1 MAVQFHYQPVDQ
13 SVDLVIR
20 KGYGSRVIM
29 LEQVVKPEIKLRQ
42 FEGPLDLLLHL
53 IEKNDVDI
61 YDIPISTITAQYMQ
75 YIESMKEFDMEL
87 ASDFLVMGATLVSI
101 KSRMMLPG
109 MQAAL
114 GGNGD
119 DVVDP
124 REELVISLMRY
135 KRCRVFAQDLKE
147 RRDKFDG
154 ARFRYASTAK
164 QLGISLKPAEQTFD
178 IDEFND
184 AVALINERNEQ
195 RFTDIS
201 AKITHI
207 LQRDKRSVKERIKSI
222 WRSITGK
229 GKILFSSLFGKKAE
243 KMDKV
248 VSFLAILEL
257 IRDNKVTVEQD
268 RNFGEISIEEK
279 KG

>member
-1 MAVQFHYQPVDQ
+1 
-13 SVDLVIR
+13 
-20 KGYGSRVIM
+20 M
-29 LEQVVKPEIKLRQ
+29 LEQAVKPEIKLRQ

-61 YDIPISTITAQYMQ
+61 YDIPISTITSQYMD

-114 GGNGD
+114 GSGE

-135 KRCRVFAQDLKE
+135 KRCRIFASDLKE

-164 QLGISLKPAEQTFD
+164 SLGITIAPAEQAFS
-178 IDEFND
+178 IEEFNE
-184 AVALINERNEQ
+184 AVAIINERNDS
-195 RFTDIS
+195 RFTDIT
-201 AKITHI
+201 AKIKHI
-207 LQRDKRSVKERIKSI
+207 LRKDKMSVKERIKSI

-229 GKILFSSLFGKKAE
+229 GKILFSSLFGKKSE

-248 VSFLAILEL
+248 VSFLAVLEL
-257 IRDNKVTVEQD
+257 VRDNKINVEQD

-279 KG
+279 KV

>member
-1 MAVQFHYQPVDQ
+1 
-13 SVDLVIR
+13 
-20 KGYGSRVIM
+20 M
-29 LEQVVKPEIKLRQ
+29 LEQAVKPEIRLRQ

-61 YDIPISTITAQYMQ
+61 YDIPISTITAQYMD

-114 GGNGD
+114 GTGD
-119 DVVDP
+119 EAADP

-135 KRCRVFAQDLKE
+135 KRCRVFASDLKD
-147 RRDKFDG
+147 RREKYDG

-164 QLGISLKPAEQTFD
+164 QLEITIAPAEQAFSVE
-178 IDEFND
+178 EFNE
-184 AVALINERNEQ
+184 AVAMINERNEM
-195 RFTDIS
+195 RFTDITT
-201 AKITHI
+201 KIKHI
-207 LQRDKRSVKERIKSI
+207 LRRDKFSVKERIKSI

-229 GKILFSSLFGKKAE
+229 GKVLLSSLFGKKTQ
-243 KMDKV
+243 KIDKV
-248 VSFLAILEL
+248 VSFLAVLEL
-257 IRDNKVTVEQD
+257 VRDNKITVEQE

-279 KG
+279 K

>member
-1 MAVQFHYQPVDQ
+1 
-13 SVDLVIR
+13 
-20 KGYGSRVIM
+20 M
-29 LEQVVKPEIKLRQ
+29 LEQAIKPDIKLRQ

-53 IEKNDVDI
+53 LEKNDVDI

-75 YIESMKEFDMEL
+75 YIESMQEFDMEL

-109 MQAAL
+109 MTSSL
-114 GGNGD
+114 VPGE

-135 KRCRVFAQDLKE
+135 KRCRIFASDLKD
-147 RRDKFDG
+147 RREKFDG

-164 QLGISLKPAEQTFD
+164 SLGITIAPAEQSFS
-178 IDEFND
+178 IEEFND
-184 AVALINERNEQ
+184 AVAVINERNES
-195 RFTDIS
+195 RFTDIT
-201 AKITHI
+201 AKIKHI
-207 LQRDKRSVKERIKSI
+207 LRKDKMSVKERIKSI

-248 VSFLAILEL
+248 VSFLAVLEL
-257 IRDNKVTVEQD
+257 VRDNKINVEQD
-268 RNFGEISIEEK
+268 KNFGEISIEEK
-279 KG
+279 KI

>member
-1 MAVQFHYQPVDQ
+1 MP
-13 SVDLVIR
+13 
-20 KGYGSRVIM
+20 
-29 LEQVVKPEIKLRQ
+29 EQAVKPEIRLRQ

-75 YIESMKEFDMEL
+75 YIESMQEFDMEL

-109 MQAAL
+109 MQDAL
-114 GGNGD
+114 GGTGD

-164 QLGISLKPAEQTFD
+164 QLGISLKPAEQNFD
-178 IDEFND
+178 IEEFND

-279 KG
+279 KV

>member
-1 MAVQFHYQPVDQ
+1 
-13 SVDLVIR
+13 
-20 KGYGSRVIM
+20 M
-29 LEQVVKPEIKLRQ
+29 LERSVKPEIKLRQ

-61 YDIPISTITAQYMQ
+61 YDIPISTITAQYMD

-114 GGNGD
+114 GSGE

-135 KRCRVFAQDLKE
+135 KRCRVFASDLKE

-164 QLGISLKPAEQTFD
+164 SLGITIAPAEQAFS
-178 IDEFND
+178 IEEFNE
-184 AVALINERNEQ
+184 AVAIINERNDS
-195 RFTDIS
+195 RFTDIT
-201 AKITHI
+201 AKIKHI
-207 LQRDKRSVKERIKSI
+207 LRKDKMSVKERIKSI

-248 VSFLAILEL
+248 VSFLAVLEL
-257 IRDNKVTVEQD
+257 VRDNKINVEQD

-279 KG
+279 KV

>member
-1 MAVQFHYQPVDQ
+1 
-13 SVDLVIR
+13 
-20 KGYGSRVIM
+20 M
-29 LEQVVKPEIKLRQ
+29 LEQAVKPEIKLRQ

-61 YDIPISTITAQYMQ
+61 YDIPISTITSQYMD

-114 GGNGD
+114 GSSE

-135 KRCRVFAQDLKE
+135 KRCRIFASDLKE

-164 QLGISLKPAEQTFD
+164 SLGITIAPAEQAFS
-178 IDEFND
+178 IEEFNE
-184 AVALINERNEQ
+184 AVAIINERNDS
-195 RFTDIS
+195 RFTDIT
-201 AKITHI
+201 AKIKHI
-207 LQRDKRSVKERIKSI
+207 LRKDKMSVKERIKSI

-248 VSFLAILEL
+248 VSFLAVLEL
-257 IRDNKVTVEQD
+257 VRDNKINVEQD

-279 KG
+279 KV

>member
-1 MAVQFHYQPVDQ
+1 
-13 SVDLVIR
+13 
-20 KGYGSRVIM
+20 M
-29 LEQVVKPEIKLRQ
+29 LGQAVKPEIKLRQ

-61 YDIPISTITAQYMQ
+61 YDIPISTITSQYMD
-75 YIESMKEFDMEL
+75 YIESMQEFDMEL

-114 GGNGD
+114 GSGE

-135 KRCRVFAQDLKE
+135 KRCRVFASDLKE
-147 RRDKFDG
+147 RREKFDG

-164 QLGISLKPAEQTFD
+164 QLGITVEPGEQAFS
-178 IDEFND
+178 IEEFNE
-184 AVALINERNEQ
+184 AVALINERNQ
-195 RFTDIS
+195 MRFTDITT
-201 AKITHI
+201 KITHI

-229 GKILFSSLFGKKAE
+229 GKILFSSLFGKKTE

-248 VSFLAILEL
+248 VSFLAVLEL
-257 IRDNKVTVEQD
+257 VRDNKITVEQE

-279 KG
+279 KV

>member
-1 MAVQFHYQPVDQ
+1 
-13 SVDLVIR
+13 
-20 KGYGSRVIM
+20 M
-29 LEQVVKPEIKLRQ
+29 LEQAVKPEIRLRQ

-61 YDIPISTITAQYMQ
+61 YDIPISTITAQYMD

-114 GGNGD
+114 GTGED
-119 DVVDP
+119 AADP

-135 KRCRVFAQDLKE
+135 KRCRVFASDLKE
-147 RRDKFDG
+147 RRERFDG

-164 QLGISLKPAEQTFD
+164 SLGITITPAEQSFS
-178 IDEFND
+178 IEEFNE
-184 AVALINERNEQ
+184 AVATINDRNDS
-195 RFTDIS
+195 RFTDIT
-201 AKITHI
+201 AKIKHI
-207 LQRDKRSVKERIKSI
+207 LRKDKMSVKERIKSI

-248 VSFLAILEL
+248 VSFLAVLEL
-257 IRDNKVTVEQD
+257 VRDNKINVEQE

-279 KG
+279 KV

>member
-1 MAVQFHYQPVDQ
+1 
-13 SVDLVIR
+13 
-20 KGYGSRVIM
+20 M
-29 LEQVVKPEIKLRQ
+29 LEQAVKPEIKLRQ

-114 GGNGD
+114 VGNGD

-147 RRDKFDG
+147 RRDKYDG

-178 IDEFND
+178 IEEFND

-257 IRDNKVTVEQD
+257 VRDNKVTVEQD

>member
-1 MAVQFHYQPVDQ
+1 
-13 SVDLVIR
+13 
-20 KGYGSRVIM
+20 M
-29 LEQVVKPEIKLRQ
+29 LEQAVKPEIKLRQ

-61 YDIPISTITAQYMQ
+61 YDIPISTITSQYMD

-114 GGNGD
+114 GSGE

-135 KRCRVFAQDLKE
+135 KRCRIFASDLKE

-164 QLGISLKPAEQTFD
+164 SLGITIALAEQAFS
-178 IDEFND
+178 IEEFNE
-184 AVALINERNEQ
+184 AVAIINERNDS
-195 RFTDIS
+195 RFTDIT
-201 AKITHI
+201 AKIKHI
-207 LQRDKRSVKERIKSI
+207 LRKDKMSLKERIKSI

-248 VSFLAILEL
+248 VSFLAVLEL
-257 IRDNKVTVEQD
+257 VRDNKINVEQD

-279 KG
+279 KV

>member
-1 MAVQFHYQPVDQ
+1 
-13 SVDLVIR
+13 
-20 KGYGSRVIM
+20 M
-29 LEQVVKPEIKLRQ
+29 LEQALKPEIKLRQ

-61 YDIPISTITAQYMQ
+61 YDIPISTITAQYMD

-114 GGNGD
+114 GGSGD
-119 DVVDP
+119 DAVDP

-164 QLGISLKPAEQTFD
+164 QLGISLKPAEQTFS
-178 IDEFND
+178 IEEFND

-257 IRDNKVTVEQD
+257 VRDNKVTVEQE

>member
-1 MAVQFHYQPVDQ
+1 
-13 SVDLVIR
+13 
-20 KGYGSRVIM
+20 M
-29 LEQVVKPEIKLRQ
+29 LEQAVKPEIRLRQ

-61 YDIPISTITAQYMQ
+61 YDIPISTITAQYMD

-114 GGNGD
+114 GTGE

-135 KRCRVFAQDLKE
+135 KRCRVFASDLKE

-164 QLGISLKPAEQTFD
+164 SLGITIAPAEQAFS
-178 IDEFND
+178 IEEFNE
-184 AVALINERNEQ
+184 AVAIINERNDS
-195 RFTDIS
+195 RFTDIT
-201 AKITHI
+201 AKIKHI
-207 LQRDKRSVKERIKSI
+207 LRKDKMSVKERIKSI

-248 VSFLAILEL
+248 VSFLAVLEL
-257 IRDNKVTVEQD
+257 VRDNKINVEQD

-279 KG
+279 KV

>member
-1 MAVQFHYQPVDQ
+1 
-13 SVDLVIR
+13 
-20 KGYGSRVIM
+20 M
-29 LEQVVKPEIKLRQ
+29 LEQAVKPEIRLRQ

-61 YDIPISTITAQYMQ
+61 YDIPISTITAQYMD

-87 ASDFLVMGATLVSI
+87 ASEFLVMGATLVSI

-114 GGNGD
+114 GTGD
-119 DVVDP
+119 EAADP

-135 KRCRVFAQDLKE
+135 KRCRVFASDLKD
-147 RRDKFDG
+147 RREKYDG

-164 QLGISLKPAEQTFD
+164 QLGITIAPAEQAFSVE
-178 IDEFND
+178 EFNE
-184 AVALINERNEQ
+184 AVAMINERNEM
-195 RFTDIS
+195 RFTDITT
-201 AKITHI
+201 KIKHI
-207 LQRDKRSVKERIKSI
+207 LRRDKFSVKERIKSI

-229 GKILFSSLFGKKAE
+229 GKVLLSSLFGKKTQ
-243 KMDKV
+243 KIDKV
-248 VSFLAILEL
+248 VSFLAVLEL
-257 IRDNKVTVEQD
+257 VRDNKITVEQE

-279 KG
+279 K

>member
-1 MAVQFHYQPVDQ
+1 
-13 SVDLVIR
+13 
-20 KGYGSRVIM
+20 M
-29 LEQVVKPEIKLRQ
+29 LEQAVKPEIKLRQ

-61 YDIPISTITAQYMQ
+61 YDIPISTITSQYMD

-114 GGNGD
+114 GSGE

-135 KRCRVFAQDLKE
+135 KRCRVFASDLKE

-154 ARFRYASTAK
+154 ARLRYASTAK
-164 QLGISLKPAEQTFD
+164 SLGITIAPAEQAFS
-178 IDEFND
+178 IEEFNE
-184 AVALINERNEQ
+184 AVALINERNDS
-195 RFTDIS
+195 RFTDIT
-201 AKITHI
+201 AKIKHI
-207 LQRDKRSVKERIKSI
+207 LRKDKMSVKERIKTI

-248 VSFLAILEL
+248 VSFLAVLEL
-257 IRDNKVTVEQD
+257 VRDNKINVEQD

-279 KG
+279 KV

>member
-1 MAVQFHYQPVDQ
+1 
-13 SVDLVIR
+13 
-20 KGYGSRVIM
+20 M
-29 LEQVVKPEIKLRQ
+29 LEQAVKPEIKLRQ

-61 YDIPISTITAQYMQ
+61 YDIPISTITSQYMD
-75 YIESMKEFDMEL
+75 YIESMKEFDMGL

-114 GGNGD
+114 GSGE

-135 KRCRVFAQDLKE
+135 KRCRIFASDLKE

-164 QLGISLKPAEQTFD
+164 SLGITIAPAEQAFS
-178 IDEFND
+178 IEEFNE
-184 AVALINERNEQ
+184 AVAIINERNDS
-195 RFTDIS
+195 RFTDIT
-201 AKITHI
+201 AKIKHI
-207 LQRDKRSVKERIKSI
+207 LRKDKMSVKERIKSI

-248 VSFLAILEL
+248 VSFLAVLEL
-257 IRDNKVTVEQD
+257 VRDNKINVEQD

-279 KG
+279 KV

>member
-1 MAVQFHYQPVDQ
+1 
-13 SVDLVIR
+13 
-20 KGYGSRVIM
+20 
-29 LEQVVKPEIKLRQ
+29 
-42 FEGPLDLLLHL
+42 LDLLLHL

-61 YDIPISTITAQYMQ
+61 YDIPISTITSQYMD

-114 GGNGD
+114 GSGE

-135 KRCRVFAQDLKE
+135 KRCRIFASDLKE

-164 QLGISLKPAEQTFD
+164 SLCITIAPAEQAFS
-178 IDEFND
+178 IEEFNE
-184 AVALINERNEQ
+184 AVAIINERNDS
-195 RFTDIS
+195 RFTDIT
-201 AKITHI
+201 AKIKHI
-207 LQRDKRSVKERIKSI
+207 LRKDKMSVKERIKSI

-248 VSFLAILEL
+248 VSFLAVLEL
-257 IRDNKVTVEQD
+257 VRDNKINVEQD

-279 KG
+279 KV

>member
-1 MAVQFHYQPVDQ
+1 
-13 SVDLVIR
+13 
-20 KGYGSRVIM
+20 M
-29 LEQVVKPEIKLRQ
+29 LEQVAKPDIKLRQ

-61 YDIPISTITAQYMQ
+61 YDIPISTITSQYMD
-75 YIESMKEFDMEL
+75 YIESMQEFDMEL

-114 GGNGD
+114 GNGE

-135 KRCRVFAQDLKE
+135 KRCRVFASDLKE
-147 RRDKFDG
+147 RREKYDG

-164 QLGISLKPAEQTFD
+164 QLGITIEPAPQAFSIE
-178 IDEFND
+178 EFND
-184 AVALINERNEQ
+184 AVATINDRNQ
-195 RFTDIS
+195 MRFTDITS
-201 AKITHI
+201 KITHI

-229 GKILFSSLFGKKAE
+229 GKILLSSLFNSKTE

-248 VSFLAILEL
+248 VSFLAVLEL
-257 IRDNKVTVEQD
+257 IRDNKITVEQD
-268 RNFGEISIEEK
+268 KNFGEITIEEK
-279 KG
+279 KI

>member
-1 MAVQFHYQPVDQ
+1 
-13 SVDLVIR
+13 
-20 KGYGSRVIM
+20 M
-29 LEQVVKPEIKLRQ
+29 LEQAVKPEIKLRQ

-61 YDIPISTITAQYMQ
+61 YDIPISRITAQYMD

-114 GGNGD
+114 GGSGD
-119 DVVDP
+119 EAVDP

-135 KRCRVFAQDLKE
+135 KRCRVFASDLKE
-147 RRDKFDG
+147 RREKFDG

-164 QLGISLKPAEQTFD
+164 SLGITIAPVEQSFS
-178 IDEFND
+178 IEEFND
-184 AVALINERNEQ
+184 AVATINERNEM

-201 AKITHI
+201 AKIKHI
-207 LQRDKRSVKERIKSI
+207 LRKDKLSIKERIKTI

-229 GKILFSSLFGKKAE
+229 GKVLFSSLFGKKAE

-248 VSFLAILEL
+248 VSFLAVLEL
-257 IRDNKVTVEQD
+257 VRDNKITAEQD
-268 RNFGEISIEEK
+268 KNFGEISIEEK
-279 KG
+279 KV

>member
-1 MAVQFHYQPVDQ
+1 
-13 SVDLVIR
+13 
-20 KGYGSRVIM
+20 M
-29 LEQVVKPEIKLRQ
+29 LEQALKPEIKLRQ

-61 YDIPISTITAQYMQ
+61 YDIPISKITAQYMD

-114 GGNGD
+114 GGSGE

-135 KRCRVFAQDLKE
+135 KRCRVFASDLKE
-147 RRDKFDG
+147 RREKFDG

-164 QLGISLKPAEQTFD
+164 SLGITIAPVEQSFS
-178 IDEFND
+178 IEEFND
-184 AVALINERNEQ
+184 AVAVINERNEM

-201 AKITHI
+201 AKIKHI
-207 LQRDKRSVKERIKSI
+207 LRKDKLSIKERIKTI

-229 GKILFSSLFGKKAE
+229 GKVLFSSLFGKKAE

-248 VSFLAILEL
+248 VSFLAVLEL
-257 IRDNKVTVEQD
+257 VRDNKITAEQD
-268 RNFGEISIEEK
+268 KNFGEISIEEK
-279 KG
+279 KV

>member
-1 MAVQFHYQPVDQ
+1 
-13 SVDLVIR
+13 
-20 KGYGSRVIM
+20 M
-29 LEQVVKPEIKLRQ
+29 LEQAVKPEIKLRQ

-61 YDIPISTITAQYMQ
+61 YDIPISTITSQYMD

-114 GGNGD
+114 GSGE

-135 KRCRVFAQDLKE
+135 KRCRIFASDLKE

-164 QLGISLKPAEQTFD
+164 SLGITIAPAEQAFS
-178 IDEFND
+178 IEEFNE
-184 AVALINERNEQ
+184 AVAIINERNDS
-195 RFTDIS
+195 RFTDIT
-201 AKITHI
+201 AKIKHI
-207 LQRDKRSVKERIKSI
+207 LRKDKMSVKERIKSI

-229 GKILFSSLFGKKAE
+229 RRWTRSSAFWLCWNLSG
-243 KMDKV
+243 
-248 VSFLAILEL
+248 I
-257 IRDNKVTVEQD
+257 IR
-268 RNFGEISIEEK
+268 
-279 KG
+279 

>member
-1 MAVQFHYQPVDQ
+1 
-13 SVDLVIR
+13 
-20 KGYGSRVIM
+20 M
-29 LEQVVKPEIKLRQ
+29 LEQAVKPEIKLRQ

-61 YDIPISTITAQYMQ
+61 YDIPISTITSQYMD

-114 GGNGD
+114 GSGE

-135 KRCRVFAQDLKE
+135 KRCRVFASDLQE

-164 QLGISLKPAEQTFD
+164 SLGITIAPAEQAFS
-178 IDEFND
+178 IEEFNE
-184 AVALINERNEQ
+184 AVAIINERNDS
-195 RFTDIS
+195 RFTDIT
-201 AKITHI
+201 AKIKHI
-207 LQRDKRSVKERIKSI
+207 LRKDKMSVKERIKSI

-248 VSFLAILEL
+248 VSFLAVLEL
-257 IRDNKVTVEQD
+257 VRDNKINVEQD

>member
-1 MAVQFHYQPVDQ
+1 MAETLDF
-13 SVDLVIR
+13 
-20 KGYGSRVIM
+20 
-29 LEQVVKPEIKLRQ
+29 KLDA
-42 FEGPLDLLLHL
+42 FEGPLDLLLQL
-53 IEKNDVDI
+53 IERDKVDI

-75 YIESMKEFDMEL
+75 YIESMQEFDMEL

-109 MQAAL
+109 MTSSL
-114 GGNGD
+114 VPGE

-135 KRCRVFAQDLKE
+135 KRCRIFASDLKD
-147 RRDKFDG
+147 RREKFDG

-164 QLGISLKPAEQTFD
+164 SLGITIAPAEQSFS
-178 IDEFND
+178 IEEFND
-184 AVALINERNEQ
+184 AVAVINERNES
-195 RFTDIS
+195 RFTDIT
-201 AKITHI
+201 AKIKHI
-207 LQRDKRSVKERIKSI
+207 LRKDKMSVKERIKSI

-248 VSFLAILEL
+248 VSFLAVLEL
-257 IRDNKVTVEQD
+257 VRDNKINVEQD
-268 RNFGEISIEEK
+268 KNFGEISIEEK
-279 KG
+279 KI

>member
-1 MAVQFHYQPVDQ
+1 
-13 SVDLVIR
+13 
-20 KGYGSRVIM
+20 M
-29 LEQVVKPEIKLRQ
+29 LEQAVKPEIKLRH

-61 YDIPISTITAQYMQ
+61 YDIPISTITSQYMD

-114 GGNGD
+114 GSGE

-135 KRCRVFAQDLKE
+135 KRCRVFASDLKE

-164 QLGISLKPAEQTFD
+164 SLGITIAPAEQAFS
-178 IDEFND
+178 IEEFNE
-184 AVALINERNEQ
+184 AVAVINERNDS
-195 RFTDIS
+195 RFTDIT
-201 AKITHI
+201 AKIKHI
-207 LQRDKRSVKERIKSI
+207 LRKDKMSVKERIKTI

-248 VSFLAILEL
+248 VSFLAVLEL
-257 IRDNKVTVEQD
+257 VRDNKINVEQD
-268 RNFGEISIEEK
+268 KNFGEISIEEK
-279 KG
+279 KV

>member
-1 MAVQFHYQPVDQ
+1 
-13 SVDLVIR
+13 
-20 KGYGSRVIM
+20 M
-29 LEQVVKPEIKLRQ
+29 LEQAVKPEIKLRQ

-61 YDIPISTITAQYMQ
+61 YDIPISTITSQYMD

-114 GGNGD
+114 GSGE

-135 KRCRVFAQDLKE
+135 KRCRIFASDLKE
-147 RRDKFDG
+147 RRDKIDG

-164 QLGISLKPAEQTFD
+164 SLGITIAPAEQAFS
-178 IDEFND
+178 IEEFNE
-184 AVALINERNEQ
+184 AVAIINERNDS
-195 RFTDIS
+195 RFTDIT
-201 AKITHI
+201 AKIKHI
-207 LQRDKRSVKERIKSI
+207 LRKDKMSVKERIKSI

-248 VSFLAILEL
+248 VSFLAVLEL
-257 IRDNKVTVEQD
+257 VRDNKINVEQD

-279 KG
+279 KV

>member
-1 MAVQFHYQPVDQ
+1 
-13 SVDLVIR
+13 
-20 KGYGSRVIM
+20 M
-29 LEQVVKPEIKLRQ
+29 LEQALKPEIKLRQ

-61 YDIPISTITAQYMQ
+61 YDIPISKITAQYMD

-114 GGNGD
+114 GGSGD

-135 KRCRVFAQDLKE
+135 KRCRVFASDLKE
-147 RRDKFDG
+147 RREKFDG

-164 QLGISLKPAEQTFD
+164 ALGITIAPVEQSFS
-178 IDEFND
+178 IEEFND
-184 AVALINERNEQ
+184 AVAVINERNEM

-201 AKITHI
+201 AKIKHI
-207 LQRDKRSVKERIKSI
+207 LRKDKLSIKERIKTI

-229 GKILFSSLFGKKAE
+229 GKVLFSSLFCKKAE

-248 VSFLAILEL
+248 VSFLAVLEL
-257 IRDNKVTVEQD
+257 VRDNKITAEQD
-268 RNFGEISIEEK
+268 KNFGEISIEEK
-279 KG
+279 KV

>member
-1 MAVQFHYQPVDQ
+1 
-13 SVDLVIR
+13 
-20 KGYGSRVIM
+20 
-29 LEQVVKPEIKLRQ
+29 
-42 FEGPLDLLLHL
+42 
-53 IEKNDVDI
+53 
-61 YDIPISTITAQYMQ
+61 
-75 YIESMKEFDMEL
+75 
-87 ASDFLVMGATLVSI
+87 
-101 KSRMMLPG
+101 
-109 MQAAL
+109 
-114 GGNGD
+114 
-119 DVVDP
+119 
-124 REELVISLMRY
+124 MRY

-164 QLGISLKPAEQTFD
+164 QLGISLKPAEQNFD
-178 IDEFND
+178 IEEFND

-279 KG
+279 KV

>member
-1 MAVQFHYQPVDQ
+1 
-13 SVDLVIR
+13 
-20 KGYGSRVIM
+20 M
-29 LEQVVKPEIKLRQ
+29 LEQAVKPEIKLRQ

-61 YDIPISTITAQYMQ
+61 YDIPISTITTQYMD

-114 GGNGD
+114 GSGE

-135 KRCRVFAQDLKE
+135 KRCRIFASDLKE
-147 RRDKFDG
+147 QAF
-154 ARFRYASTAK
+154 S
-164 QLGISLKPAEQTFD
+164 IE
-178 IDEFND
+178 EFNE
-184 AVALINERNEQ
+184 AVAIINERNDS
-195 RFTDIS
+195 RFTDIT
-201 AKITHI
+201 AKIKHI
-207 LQRDKRSVKERIKSI
+207 LRKDKMSVKERIKSI

-248 VSFLAILEL
+248 VSFLAVLEL
-257 IRDNKVTVEQD
+257 VRDNKINVEQD

-279 KG
+279 KV

>member
-1 MAVQFHYQPVDQ
+1 
-13 SVDLVIR
+13 
-20 KGYGSRVIM
+20 M
-29 LEQVVKPEIKLRQ
+29 LEQAIKPDIKLRQ

-75 YIESMKEFDMEL
+75 YIESMQEFDMEL

-109 MQAAL
+109 MTSSL
-114 GGNGD
+114 VPGE

-135 KRCRVFAQDLKE
+135 KRCRIFASDLKE
-147 RRDKFDG
+147 RREKFDG

-164 QLGISLKPAEQTFD
+164 SLGITIAPAEQAFS
-178 IDEFND
+178 IEEFND
-184 AVALINERNEQ
+184 AVAVINERNES
-195 RFTDIS
+195 RFTDIT
-201 AKITHI
+201 AKIKHI
-207 LQRDKRSVKERIKSI
+207 LRKDKMSVKERIKSI

-248 VSFLAILEL
+248 VSFLAVLEL
-257 IRDNKVTVEQD
+257 VRDNKINVEQD
-268 RNFGEISIEEK
+268 KNFGEISIEEK
-279 KG
+279 KV

>member
-1 MAVQFHYQPVDQ
+1 MTGQA
-13 SVDLVIR
+13 
-20 KGYGSRVIM
+20 
-29 LEQVVKPEIKLRQ
+29 VKPEIKLRQ

-61 YDIPISTITAQYMQ
+61 YDIPISTITAQYMD

-114 GGNGD
+114 GSGENAA
-119 DVVDP
+119 DP

-135 KRCRVFAQDLKE
+135 KRCRIFASDLKE
-147 RRDKFDG
+147 RREKYDG

-164 QLGISLKPAEQTFD
+164 QLGITIAPAEQAFSV
-178 IDEFND
+178 DEFND
-184 AVALINERNEQ
+184 AVATINERNEM
-195 RFTDIS
+195 RFTDIT
-201 AKITHI
+201 AKIKHI
-207 LQRDKRSVKERIKSI
+207 LRKDKLSVKERIKSI

-229 GKILFSSLFGKKAE
+229 GKILLSSLFTKKTE

-248 VSFLAILEL
+248 VSFLAVLEL
-257 IRDNKVTVEQD
+257 VRDNKITAEQD

-279 KG
+279 KI

>member
-1 MAVQFHYQPVDQ
+1 
-13 SVDLVIR
+13 
-20 KGYGSRVIM
+20 M

-61 YDIPISTITAQYMQ
+61 YDIPISTITAQYMD

-109 MQAAL
+109 MQSAL

-178 IDEFND
+178 IEEFND

>member
-1 MAVQFHYQPVDQ
+1 
-13 SVDLVIR
+13 
-20 KGYGSRVIM
+20 M
-29 LEQVVKPEIKLRQ
+29 LEQAVKPEIILRQ

-61 YDIPISTITAQYMQ
+61 YDIPISTITSQYMD

-114 GGNGD
+114 GSGE

-135 KRCRVFAQDLKE
+135 KRCRIFASDLKE

-164 QLGISLKPAEQTFD
+164 SLGITIAPVEQAFS
-178 IDEFND
+178 IEEFNE
-184 AVALINERNEQ
+184 AVAIINERNDS
-195 RFTDIS
+195 RFTDIT
-201 AKITHI
+201 AKIKHI
-207 LQRDKRSVKERIKSI
+207 LRKDKMSVKERIKSI

-248 VSFLAILEL
+248 VSFLAVLEL
-257 IRDNKVTVEQD
+257 VRDNKINVEQD

-279 KG
+279 KV